1 MDVLKSIDSLV
12 IREKKEYTGVPSTWK
27 VRPEF
32 CLSDSSEKECF
43 YLFSEKG
50 TAQGFPA
57 LQESKSLTLY
67 MTNTKGEEI
76 LYFEK
81 KSGVLGIK
89 MEVYGSKENF
99 LGAIQKKAH
108 SIRHTYEV
116 QNPAGQTVY
125 LIEGPAMIPEVF
137 TITKQ
142 EVKVGRMS
150 RKMTKQFEEGVS
162 RHDHFNLI
170 FPMGIDSQDKGVLL
184 GGLILIDLSH

>member
-1 MDVLKSIDSLV
+1 
-12 IREKKEYTGVPSTWK
+12 
-27 VRPEF
+27 
-32 CLSDSSEKECF
+32 
-43 YLFSEKG
+43 
-50 TAQGFPA
+50 
-57 LQESKSLTLY
+57 

-125 LIEGPAMIPEVF
+125 LIEGPAMMPEVF

-162 RHDHFNLI
+162 RQDHFSLI